1 MRGHF
6 PHNQG
11 GLILE
16 GKFMDVGLKN
26 HRNSILKTNIMG
38 NKDLI
43 RIGEIDEKMIF

>member
-1 MRGHF
+1 
-6 PHNQG
+6 
-11 GLILE
+11 LILE

-26 HRNSILKTNIMG
+26 HRNSILKNNIMG

>member
-11 GLILE
+11 GLVLE

-26 HRNSILKTNIMG
+26 KRNSLLKKNLVG
-38 NKDLI
+38 NMDLI
-43 RIGEIDEKMIF
+43 RIGEIDEKLVY

>member
-26 HRNSILKTNIMG
+26 ERTSLLKKNIMG
-38 NKDLI
+38 NRDLI
-43 RIGEIDEKMIF
+43 RIGEINEKLIF